1 MRTGL
6 AQLEDGKAELED
18 GEAEYEKQKKDV
30 EQQLADAEA
39 EIADGEQK
47 LAELEVPEWMILDR
61 TSHVSASSYL
71 SNVDKLEAITTVFP
85 FSFSWWPRWWPL
97 PP

>member
-1 MRTGL
+1 MCIRDRVSGARCTARYNEVKTDT
-6 AQLEDGKAELED
+6 AQK
-18 GEAEYEKQKKDV
+18 
-30 EQQLADAEA
+30 LADAEA

-71 SNVDKLEAITTVFP
+71 SNVDKLCLLYTSRCV
-85 FSFSWWPRWWPL
+85 
-97 PP
+97 